1 MPKRT
6 SSTANEVY
14 QLKITLREVRPPI
27 WRRVLVTD
35 ATTLHQ
41 LHWIVQAAMG
51 WTNSHLHQFIIA
63 EEYYSE
69 PMVEMDDWGPQVK
82 NEKRVRLSALGLES
96 KRKFTYEYDFGD
108 SWRHEILVEKVLAP
122 EAGVSY
128 PQCVAGK
135 RACPPEDCGGVWG
148 YERFLEIIKDEDD
161 PEHEEMLEW
170 AGGAFDPEAFNLEE
184 INEELKGI
192 AR

>member
-1 MPKRT
+1 MPNRT
-6 SSTANEVY
+6 SSAANEVY
-14 QLKITLREVRPPI
+14 QLKITLRDVRPPV

-51 WTNSHLHQFIIA
+51 WTNSHLHQFIID

-69 PMVEMDDWGPQVK
+69 PMLEVDDWGPEVK
-82 NEKRVRLSALGLES
+82 NEKRVRLSALGLEP

-108 SWRHEILVEKVLAP
+108 SWRHEILVEKVLAL
-122 EAGVSY
+122 EAVGRY

-148 YERFLEIIKDEDD
+148 YERFLEVIKDEDD

-170 AGGAFDPEAFNLEE
+170 AGGSFDPEAFNLEE
-184 INEELKGI
+184 VNQELKGI

>member
-14 QLKITLREVRPPI
+14 QLKITLRDVRPPI

-51 WTNSHLHQFIIA
+51 WTNSHLHQFISD

-69 PMVEMDDWGPQVK
+69 LMLEVDDWGPEVK
-82 NEKRVRLSALGLES
+82 NEKRVRLSALGLKP

-108 SWRHEILVEKVLAP
+108 SWRHEILVEKVFAP
-122 EAGVSY
+122 EAGARY

-148 YERFLEIIKDEDD
+148 YERFLEVIKDEDD

-170 AGGAFDPEAFNLEE
+170 AGGAFDPEAF
-184 INEELKGI
+184 
-192 AR
+192 